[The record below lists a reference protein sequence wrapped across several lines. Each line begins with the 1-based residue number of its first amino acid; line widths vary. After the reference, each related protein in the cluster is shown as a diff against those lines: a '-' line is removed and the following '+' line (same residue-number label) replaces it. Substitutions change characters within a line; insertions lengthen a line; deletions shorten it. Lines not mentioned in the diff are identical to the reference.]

1 MRVGVSNGI
10 LKECLVELGKR
21 NKFEI
26 EEYWYGFSFPF
37 KNFFKWLN
45 GDKLPKEINTKEL
58 FHSFMLANQFDQKMI
73 NKLDVNHYLAEFKWD
88 GIRAQIVF
96 SESGK
101 IYSRSGED
109 ITLSFPE
116 LNYKNEKLCVID
128 GELVIKKIIK
138 FFLLTTFKK
147 ELVEKNYL

>member
-1 MRVGVSNGI
+1 
-10 LKECLVELGKR
+10 
-21 NKFEI
+21 
-26 EEYWYGFSFPF
+26 
-37 KNFFKWLN
+37 
-45 GDKLPKEINTKEL
+45 
-58 FHSFMLANQFDQKMI
+58 MLANQFDQKMI

-128 GELVIKKIIK
+128 GELVIKK
-138 FFLLTTFKK
+138 
-147 ELVEKNYL
+147 